1 MSQRLLRPRRRQ
13 RNTALIV
20 LLVVLILLLAAVLRF
35 NRLDAQSL
43 WADEGN
49 SAAMAGRSPGQI
61 ALHAANDIHPPLYYW
76 LLKLWTGF
84 AGTSEAGLRSL
95 SALLGVLLVLGTIGL
110 GMRMGGALLGLVAGL
125 IAALSPLEVYYS
137 QEARMYLLLA
147 LEAAAAAYG
156 FWWLIV
162 AEDRELNDPK
172 KANAQPL
179 KLWPTPFFL
188 LALVFSA
195 GLYTH
200 YLFPLM
206 IGVLSLLYL
215 AWIAATRARGAAG
228 RRVLRWAIL
237 CGVALLS
244 FIPWLS
250 IAFRQITHWPTA
262 TRTADLGAALQAAL
276 TMLNLGPVGQHAAAG
291 WWVWALTAL
300 ALLGAMPWPAACRRP
315 AWLCWLLPVAWAIAP
330 LGTMA
335 FFGLFREAYL
345 KFLLIASPAYALLMA
360 RGAVGPAFTF
370 GRIGQAAATTEADQ
384 PRAVRIGDLVGTAWC
399 IAALSLTVALFGINL
414 DRYFRDPKTARDDY
428 RGIAEFI
435 AVTADPND
443 AVLLVAPGQ
452 SEVFRYYYKGD
463 LPIYALPRQRPMDA
477 DATVAELSQLLA
489 RDKVFAVYWATQ
501 EADPGNLIQTWLNNR
516 GYKTLDQWRG
526 NVRLVVYVMPERR
539 PTDEVVSGLNLSF
552 GPDIVLRG
560 YRSGNLNLTAG
571 EVTQLQLVWQA
582 VGKPAR
588 RYKVFMQLLDAHE
601 QVIAQ
606 RDAEPVGDGRPTN
619 TWEPGET
626 IVDNHGVLIP
636 PGTPPGDYRR
646 IIGLYD
652 RETGER
658 LRLPDG
664 KDHLDLAPVRVNR
677 SLTAPP
683 LAALNMMYEQ
693 RFDFGAISL
702 LGYDRY
708 KRGYGH
714 APETPLYPGDRL
726 HLTFYWQANV
736 RPRAAW
742 WFSLTLS
749 DSSGHAVANLRWPLV
764 SDAYPT
770 TAWMK
775 GEVVRGEHDLQIA
788 SETPPGD
795 YRLSL
800 TLLPDDETEVGTAYL
815 GTVKISDPRRQR
827 NPQ

>member
-13 RNTALIV
+13 RNTTLIV
-20 LLVVLILLLAAVLRF
+20 VLIVLILLLAAILRF
-35 NRLDAQSL
+35 NRLGAQSL

-49 SAAMAGRSPGQI
+49 SAVMVGRSWGQI

-76 LLKLWTGF
+76 LLKLWASF
-84 AGTSEAGLRSL
+84 AGTSEAGLRSF
-95 SALLGVLLVLGTIGL
+95 SAAIGVLLVLGTIGL
-110 GMRMGGALLGLVAGL
+110 GMRMGGALLGLTAGL

-147 LEAAAAAYG
+147 LEAVFAAYG
-156 FWWLIV
+156 FWWLI
-162 AEDRELNDPK
+162 ATEDRTLNGPEKPAARSPK
-172 KANAQPL
+172 LSAA
-179 KLWPTPFFL
+179 PFYL
-188 LALVFSA
+188 LAIAFIA

-200 YLFPLM
+200 YAFPVM
-206 IGVLSLLYL
+206 IAALSLLYL
-215 AWIAATRARGAAG
+215 AWIAATRNRGAIG
-228 RRVLRWAIL
+228 RRLLRWTIL
-237 CGVALLS
+237 CGVALLA
-244 FIPWLS
+244 FLPWLS
-250 IAFRQITHWPTA
+250 IALRQITHWPTA
-262 TRTADLGAALQAAL
+262 TRPADLGQALHAAL
-276 TMLNLGPVGQHAAAG
+276 TVLNLGPVGLRATQE
-291 WWVWALTAL
+291 WWFWALTAL
-300 ALLGAMPWPAACRRP
+300 AALGMVPWPTACRRP
-315 AWLCWLLPVAWAIAP
+315 AWLCWLLPIVWLIAP
-330 LGTMA
+330 LGMMA
-335 FFGLFREAYL
+335 AFGLFRDAYL
-345 KFLLIASPAYALLMA
+345 KFLLIAGPAHALLLA

-370 GRIGQAAATTEADQ
+370 GLIGHAAGPNADDN
-384 PRAVRIGDLVGTAWC
+384 PRAMRIGDLIGALWC
-399 IAALSLTVALFGINL
+399 IGALSLTLSLFSINL
-414 DRYFRDPKTARDDY
+414 DRYFADPKVARDDY

-435 AVTADPND
+435 SVTAGPND
-443 AVLLVAPGQ
+443 AILLVAPGQ
-452 SEVFRYYYKGD
+452 SEVFGYYYKEK
-463 LPIYALPRQRPMDA
+463 LPIYALPKQRPIDT
-477 DATVAELSQLLA
+477 DATVVELSQLLS
-489 RDKVFAVYWATQ
+489 RDKVFAVYWAVQ
-501 EADPGNLIQTWLNNR
+501 EADPNNFIQSWMNAR

-539 PTDEVVSGLNLSF
+539 PTDEVVSGLNLPF
-552 GPDIVLRG
+552 GPDIVLRS

-571 EVTQLQLVWQA
+571 EVTQLQLVWRA
-582 VGKPAR
+582 VHKPPR
-588 RYKVFMQLLDAHE
+588 RYKVFMQLLDVHD

-606 RDAEPVGDGRPTN
+606 RDSEPVGDGRPTD

-636 PGTPPGDYRR
+636 PGTPPGEYRR

-652 RETGER
+652 YETGER

-677 SLTAPP
+677 SLTPPP

-693 RFDFGAISL
+693 QFDFGAISL
-702 LGYDRY
+702 LGHDRY
-708 KRGYGH
+708 KRGFGH

-749 DSSGHAVANLRWPLV
+749 DSSGHPVANLRWPLV
-764 SDAYPT
+764 SDSYPT
-770 TAWMK
+770 TEWLK

-788 SETPPGD
+788 SDTPPGD

-815 GTVKISDPRRQR
+815 GTVKISDPKRQR
-827 NPQ
+827 

>member
-1 MSQRLLRPRRRQ
+1 MSQRLTRPRRRQ
-13 RNTALIV
+13 RDTALIV
-20 LLVVLILLLAAVLRF
+20 LLVILILLLAAVLRF

-49 SAAMAGRSPGQI
+49 SAAMVGRSPGQI

-84 AGTSEAGLRSL
+84 AGTGEAGLRSL
-95 SALLGVLLVLGTIGL
+95 SALLGVLLVLVTIGL
-110 GMRMGGALLGLVAGL
+110 GMRVGGALLGLVAGL
-125 IAALSPLEVYYS
+125 IAAVSPLEVYYS

-147 LEAAAAAYG
+147 LEAAVAAYG
-156 FWWLIV
+156 FWWLIIT
-162 AEDRELNDPK
+162 EDGELHALPGTDAPR
-172 KANAQPL
+172 L
-179 KLWPTPFFL
+179 KLWPAPFFL
-188 LALVFSA
+188 LAAAFVA

-200 YLFPLM
+200 YFFPVM
-206 IGVLSLLYL
+206 IGLLTALYGI
-215 AWIAATRARGAAG
+215 WIVTTRARGAVS
-228 RRVLRWAIL
+228 RRILRWTIL

-250 IAFRQITHWPTA
+250 LAFRQLIHWPTA
-262 TRTADLGAALQAAL
+262 TRTADLGAALRAAL

-300 ALLGAMPWPAACRRP
+300 ALLGAVPWPVACRRP
-315 AWLCWLLPVAWAIAP
+315 WHWLCWLLPVAWVAAP
-330 LGTMA
+330 LGMMA
-335 FFGLFREAYL
+335 TFGLFREAYL
-345 KFLLIASPAYALLMA
+345 KFLLIAGPAYALLMA
-360 RGAVGPAFTF
+360 RGAVGPALTL
-370 GRIGQAAATTEADQ
+370 GLIGHATAPTAADH
-384 PRAVRIGDLVGTAWC
+384 PRAMRIGDLIGAAWC
-399 IAALSLTVALFGINL
+399 IGALSLALVLCAINL
-414 DRYFRDPKTARDDY
+414 DRYFGDPKAARDDY

-435 AVTADPND
+435 AVTAGPND

-452 SEVFRYYYKGD
+452 REVFSYYYKGD
-463 LPIYALPRQRPMDA
+463 LPIFALPRQRPMDA
-477 DATVAELSQLLA
+477 DATVVELSQLLA

-501 EADPGNLIQTWLNNR
+501 EADPSNLIQSWLNNR

-539 PTDEVVSGLNLSF
+539 PTDEVVSGLNLPF

-582 VGKPAR
+582 VGKPPR
-588 RYKVFMQLLDAHE
+588 RYKVFMQLLDAHD

-606 RDAEPVGDGRPTN
+606 RDAEPVGDGRPTDS
-619 TWEPGET
+619 WEPGET

-652 RETGER
+652 YETGER
-658 LRLPDG
+658 LRLADG

-677 SLTAPP
+677 ALTPPP
-683 LAALNMMYEQ
+683 LAALNMMHEQ

-714 APETPLYPGDRL
+714 APETPLFPGDRL

-749 DSSGHAVANLRWPLV
+749 DGSGHAVANLRWPLV
-764 SDAYPT
+764 GDAYPT
-770 TAWMK
+770 TAWTK

-815 GTVKISDPRRQR
+815 GAVKISDPKQQR
-827 NPQ
+827 NP